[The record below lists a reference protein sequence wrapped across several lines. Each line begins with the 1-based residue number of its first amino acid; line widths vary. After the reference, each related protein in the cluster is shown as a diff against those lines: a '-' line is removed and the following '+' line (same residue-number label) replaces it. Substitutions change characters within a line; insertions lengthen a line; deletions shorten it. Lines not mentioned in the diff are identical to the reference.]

1 MKTTNSLSYSNLKT
15 RNEQAYN
22 CKTGKPCI
30 AAQCAATYSL
40 MQNPCNTDTSPPSFL
55 VMPAPL
61 PLSCPACTSAMLFG
75 SDIQKQVFAY
85 RSPHSHLTGHLL
97 SLPSPSPFVIL
108 AHSALLASALL
119 STSRGRLRQGSV
131 YILPAGILASAFLQ
145 PLKIAA
151 PEICER
157 VLPRNPAPVYPQC
170 LFDNPV
176 GVFF

>member
-1 MKTTNSLSYSNLKT
+1 MKPTNSLSYSNLKT

-40 MQNPCNTDTSPPSFL
+40 MRNPCNTDTSPPSFL

-97 SLPSPSPFVIL
+97 SLPSSSSRRRGSAIICKILTVNKIFRHISPQKNVLYTDGAFPPC
-108 AHSALLASALL
+108 
-119 STSRGRLRQGSV
+119 RLT
-131 YILPAGILASAFLQ
+131 
-145 PLKIAA
+145 
-151 PEICER
+151 ER
-157 VLPRNPAPVYPQC
+157 TRS
-170 LFDNPV
+170 
-176 GVFF
+176 